1 MPTAPNMPPDFV
13 AQLHRWVEQGALAKA
28 IEAARRELPKFS
40 GEERG
45 RVLLALS
52 TACWNAG
59 DNLDALRAAV
69 SAGDAFRSCRSMPG
83 VCDAM
88 VRIAASLRSAGDHAS
103 AITTLERAEEVARD
117 IDDPKRLADVLRNVG
132 VCCSLVGRHQQAL
145 SCLNEACALQEPD
158 GAPYDRNVARLSLN
172 NARNRRAM
180 SLPETSDER
189 SAELRTLLGDWQ
201 ALVVQTGAAGLATLQ
216 VMAMG
221 THAITLRQ
229 CGQNDEA
236 IVELQALLARYR
248 AFGMR
253 PNEGLCFCEIGRCF
267 EAQQRHAQARESYL
281 RSIEILKDGGT
292 LPDLQDATEGLSRVE
307 EAAGHHKAAL
317 DALKEVRAIDRRKSD
332 EAATSTMAQRELRI
346 ELARLTSTWARQ
358 ATLDPLTGLGN
369 RRALDLW
376 MSESLPRVEQG
387 EPITLLLLDLDH
399 FKQVNDRFG
408 HGVGD
413 EVLRRVAALIQQNCR
428 SADLA
433 VRYGGEEFVLALF
446 GVAHDAATD
455 VAHRLRASV
464 EAEAWGVVAEGLKVS
479 VSIGVAAAFEAV
491 DGAALLTLADRRLYS
506 AKLSGRN
513 QVVTAG

>member
-1 MPTAPNMPPDFV
+1 MPPDFP
-13 AQLHRWVEQGALAKA
+13 AQLFRWVEEGALAKA
-28 IEAARRELPKFS
+28 IDAARRELPKFS

-52 TACWNAG
+52 AACWSAG

-117 IDDPKRLADVLRNVG
+117 ISDAKRLADVLRNVG

-145 SCLNEACALQEPD
+145 SCLTEACALLD
-158 GAPYDRNVARLSLN
+158 ADAAPHDRLVARLSLN

-180 SLPETSDER
+180 SLPEAGSEQR
-189 SAELRTLLGDWQ
+189 AELHTLLGEWQ
-201 ALVVQTGAAGLATLQ
+201 ALALETGAAGQARLE
-216 VMAMG
+216 VMALG
-221 THAITLRQ
+221 NHAITLRQ
-229 CGQNDEA
+229 CGRHDEA
-236 IVELQALLARYR
+236 ITALQALLARYR
-248 AFGMR
+248 AFGLR

-267 EAQQRHAQARESYL
+267 EAQQRHPQARENYL
-281 RSIEILKDGGT
+281 QAIAILKDGGT
-292 LPDLQDATEGLSRVE
+292 LPDLQEAVEGLSRVE
-307 EAAGHHKAAL
+307 EAVGHHQAAL
-317 DALKEVRAIDRRKSD
+317 EALKEVRSIERRKSD
-332 EAATSTMAQRELRI
+332 ETALSTVAQRELRI

-376 MSESLPRVEQG
+376 MSERLPRVEQG
-387 EPITLLLLDLDH
+387 EPINLLLLDLDH
-399 FKQVNDRFG
+399 FKRVNDRFG

-413 EVLRRVAALIQQNCR
+413 AVLQRVAALIQQNCR

-446 GVAHDAATD
+446 GVAHDAASD

-464 EAEAWGVVAEGLKVS
+464 EAEPWGLVAQGLKVS
-479 VSIGVAAAFEAV
+479 VSIGVAAAVEAL
-491 DGAALLTLADRRLYS
+491 DGAALLTLADRRLYA
-506 AKLSGRN
+506 AKLGGRN

>member
-1 MPTAPNMPPDFV
+1 MPPDFP
-13 AQLHRWVEQGALAKA
+13 AQLLRWVEEGAIAKA
-28 IEAARRELPKFS
+28 IDAARRELPRFA

-52 TACWNAG
+52 TACWSSG

-88 VRIAASLRSAGDHAS
+88 VRIATCLRSAGDHAS

-117 IDDPKRLADVLRNVG
+117 LDDPKRLADVLRNVG

-145 SCLNEACALQEPD
+145 SSLTETCALLEPG
-158 GAPYDRNVARLSLN
+158 GAPYDRHVARLSLN

-189 SAELRTLLGDWQ
+189 GTELHALLGDWQ
-201 ALVVQTGAAGLATLQ
+201 ALVVQTGAAGLATLE

-221 THAITLRQ
+221 NHAITLRQ
-229 CGQNDEA
+229 CGRHDEA
-236 IVELQALLARYR
+236 LVELQALLERYR

-253 PNEGLCFCEIGRCF
+253 PNEGLCFCEIGRCY
-267 EAQQRHAQARESYL
+267 EAQQHFGAARESYL

-292 LPDLQDATEGLSRVE
+292 LPDLQEATEGLSRAE
-307 EAAGHHKAAL
+307 EAAGNHKAAL
-317 DALKEVRAIDRRKSD
+317 EALKEVRAIDRRKSD
-332 EAATSTMAQRELRI
+332 EAAASTMAQRELRI

-408 HGVGD
+408 HAVGD

-446 GVAHDAATD
+446 GVAHEAATD

-464 EAEAWGVVAEGLKVS
+464 EAEPWCGVADGLKVS
-479 VSIGVAAAFEAV
+479 VSIGVAAAVEAP
-491 DGAALLTLADRRLYS
+491 DGQSLLTLADRRLYA

>member
-1 MPTAPNMPPDFV
+1 MPPDFA
-13 AQLHRWVEQGALAKA
+13 AQLLRWVEEGALGKA
-28 IEAARRELPKFS
+28 IEAARRELPKFV

-52 TACWNAG
+52 AACWSAG
-59 DNLDALRAAV
+59 ENLDALRAAV
-69 SAGDAFRSCRSMPG
+69 AAGDAFRGCRSLTG

-117 IDDPKRLADVLRNVG
+117 IGDPKRLADVLRNAG

-145 SCLNEACALQEPD
+145 SCLTEACAILEATGEP
-158 GAPYDRNVARLSLN
+158 GDRLVVRLSLY

-180 SLPETSDER
+180 SLPKASDER
-189 SAELRTLLGDWQ
+189 QAELQTLLGDWQ
-201 ALVVQTGAAGLATLQ
+201 DLAAQMGAAGLAMLE

-221 THAITLRQ
+221 NHAITLQQ
-229 CGQNDEA
+229 CGRHEQA
-236 IVELQALLARYR
+236 ISELAALLKRYR
-248 AFGMR
+248 GFGMR

-267 EAQQRHAQARESYL
+267 EALRQHATARENHL
-281 RSIEILKDGGT
+281 RAIEILKDGGT
-292 LPDLQDATEGLSRVE
+292 LPDLQEATEGLSRAE
-307 EAAGHHKAAL
+307 EAAGNHKAAL
-317 DALKEVRAIDRRKSD
+317 NALKEVRAIDRRKSD
-332 EAATSTMAQRELRI
+332 DAALSAVAQRELRI

-376 MSESLPRVEQG
+376 MTESLPRVEQG

-408 HGVGD
+408 HAVGD
-413 EVLRRVAALIQQNCR
+413 IVLQRIAALIQQNCR
-428 SADLA
+428 GADMA

-446 GVAHDAATD
+446 GVAHDAASD
-455 VAHRLRASV
+455 VAHRLRESV
-464 EAEAWGVVAEGLKVS
+464 EAEPWGSIAEGLQVS
-479 VSIGVAAAFEAV
+479 VSIGVAAAVEAV
-491 DGAALLTLADRRLYS
+491 DGAALPTLADRRLYA
-506 AKLSGRN
+506 AKFGGRN

>member
-1 MPTAPNMPPDFV
+1 MPPDFP
-13 AQLHRWVEQGALAKA
+13 AQLLRWVEEGAIAQA
-28 IEAARRELPKFS
+28 IEAARRELPKFA

-145 SCLNEACALQEPD
+145 SSLTESWALLEPD
-158 GAPYDRNVARLSLN
+158 GTPYDRHVARLSLN

-180 SLPETSDER
+180 SLPEGSDER
-189 SAELRTLLGDWQ
+189 GTELRALLGDWQ
-201 ALVVQTGAAGLATLQ
+201 ALVVQTGAAGLATLE

-221 THAITLRQ
+221 NHAITLRQ
-229 CGQNDEA
+229 CGRHDEA

-248 AFGMR
+248 EFGMR

-267 EAQQRHAQARESYL
+267 EARQHHGAARQSYL
-281 RSIEILKDGGT
+281 RSIEILKEGGT
-292 LPDLQDATEGLSRVE
+292 LPDLQEATEGLSRAE
-307 EAAGHHKAAL
+307 EAAGDHRAAL
-317 DALKEVRAIDRRKSD
+317 EALKEVRAIDRRKSD
-332 EAATSTMAQRELRI
+332 EAALSTMAQRELRI

-387 EPITLLLLDLDH
+387 EPVTLLLLDLDH

-408 HGVGD
+408 HAVGD

-446 GVAHDAATD
+446 GVAHEAAAD

-464 EAEAWGVVAEGLKVS
+464 EAEPWGVVAEGLRVS
-479 VSIGVAAAFEAV
+479 VSIGLAAAVEAP
-491 DGAALLTLADRRLYS
+491 DGQSLLTLADRRLYA
-506 AKLSGRN
+506 AKFGGRN

>member
-1 MPTAPNMPPDFV
+1 MPTDFA
-13 AQLHRWVEQGALAKA
+13 AQLLRWVEEGALVQA
-28 IEAARRELPKFS
+28 IEAARRELPNLA

-45 RVLLALS
+45 QVLLVLS
-52 TACWNAG
+52 KACSNAG

-69 SAGDAFRSCRSMPG
+69 SAGDAFRACRSLTG

-117 IDDPKRLADVLRNVG
+117 IDDPARLADVLRNVG

-145 SCLNEACALQEPD
+145 SSLNEACALFELH
-158 GAPYDRNVARLSLN
+158 GGSYDRNVTRLSLN
-172 NARNRRAM
+172 NARNRRAVA
-180 SLPETSDER
+180 LPDGSDER
-189 SAELRTLLGDWQ
+189 RTELQTLLGDWQ
-201 ALVVQTGAAGLATLQ
+201 ALAAQSGAAHHATLEII
-216 VMAMG
+216 ALG
-221 THAITLRQ
+221 NHAITLRQ
-229 CGQNDEA
+229 CGRHAQA
-236 IVELQALLARYR
+236 IGELQALLERYR
-248 AFGMR
+248 GFGMR
-253 PNEGLCFCEIGRCF
+253 PNEGLCYCEIGRCF
-267 EAQQRHAQARESYL
+267 EDAQQHAEARENYL
-281 RSIEILKDGGT
+281 RAIEILKDGGT
-292 LPDLQDATEGLSRVE
+292 LTDLQDATEGLSRVE
-307 EAAGHHKAAL
+307 EAAGKHKAAL

-332 EAATSTMAQRELRI
+332 ESALNTMAQRELRI
-346 ELARLTSTWARQ
+346 ELARLTSSWARD

-376 MSESLPRVEQG
+376 LSESLPRVEQG

-413 EVLRRVAALIQQNCR
+413 QVLQRVAALIQQNCR

-446 GVAHDAATD
+446 GVPHAAATE

-464 EAEAWGVVAEGLKVS
+464 EAEAWGTIAAGLQVS
-479 VSIGVAAAFEAV
+479 VSIGVAAAVEAV
-491 DGAALLTLADRRLYS
+491 DGPSLLTLADRRLYA
-506 AKLSGRN
+506 AKFGGRN

>member
-1 MPTAPNMPPDFV
+1 MPLDFP
-13 AQLHRWVEQGALAKA
+13 AQLLRWVEEGALARA
-28 IEAARRELPKFS
+28 IDAARRELPKFS

-52 TACWNAG
+52 TACWSAG

-117 IDDPKRLADVLRNVG
+117 MADATRLAAVLRNVG

-145 SCLNEACALQEPD
+145 SCLTEACALLDPQS
-158 GAPYDRNVARLSLN
+158 APYDRLVARLSLN

-180 SLPETSDER
+180 SLPEAGDEQL
-189 SAELRTLLGDWQ
+189 AELHALLGEWQ
-201 ALVVQTGAAGLATLQ
+201 ALALATRTAGQTRLE
-216 VMAMG
+216 VMALG
-221 THAITLRQ
+221 NHAITLRQ
-229 CGQNDEA
+229 CGHHEQA
-236 IVELQALLARYR
+236 AAELHALLERYR
-248 AFGMR
+248 AFGLR

-267 EAQQRHAQARESYL
+267 EAQQQYPQARESYL
-281 RSIEILKDGGT
+281 QAIAILKNGGA
-292 LPDLQDATEGLSRVE
+292 LSDLLDAVEGLSRVE
-307 EAAGHHKAAL
+307 ETMGQHRAAL
-317 DALKEVRAIDRRKSD
+317 DALKEVRAIERRKSD
-332 EAATSTMAQRELRI
+332 ELALSTMAQRELRI
-346 ELARLTSTWARQ
+346 ELARLTSTWARE

-376 MSESLPRVEQG
+376 LSERLPRVEQG
-387 EPITLLLLDLDH
+387 EPVTLLLLDLDH
-399 FKQVNDRFG
+399 FKHVNDRFG
-408 HGVGD
+408 HAVGD

-446 GVAHDAATD
+446 GVAAEAAAD
-455 VAHRLRASV
+455 VANRLRASV
-464 EAEAWGVVAEGLKVS
+464 EAESWVVVADGLHVS
-479 VSIGVAAAFEAV
+479 VSIGVAAALEAA
-491 DGAALLTLADRRLYS
+491 DGAALLTLADRRLYA
-506 AKLSGRN
+506 AKFGGRN
-513 QVVTAG
+513 RVVTVG

>member
-1 MPTAPNMPPDFV
+1 MPSDFPT
-13 AQLHRWVEQGALAKA
+13 QLLRWVEEGALSKA
-28 IEAARRELPKFS
+28 IEAARRELPNFA
-40 GEERG
+40 GDERG

-52 TACWNAG
+52 TACWSAG

-69 SAGDAFRSCRSMPG
+69 SAGDAFRSCRSLTG

-88 VRIAASLRSAGDHAS
+88 IRIAASLRSAGDHAS
-103 AITTLERAEEVARD
+103 AVTTLERAEEIARD
-117 IDDPKRLADVLRNVG
+117 IDDPQRLAAVLRNVG
-132 VCCSLVGRHQQAL
+132 VCCSLVERHQQAL
-145 SCLNEACALQEPD
+145 SCLTETCALLEPD
-158 GAPYDRNVARLSLN
+158 GTPYDRHVARLSLN

-180 SLPETSDER
+180 SLPEASDER
-189 SAELRTLLGDWQ
+189 HAELQALLGDWQ
-201 ALVVQTGAAGLATLQ
+201 ELIAQTGAAGLVTLQ

-221 THAITLRQ
+221 NHAITLRQ
-229 CGQNDEA
+229 CGRHDEA
-236 IVELQALLARYR
+236 IVELQALLERYR

-253 PNEGLCFCEIGRCF
+253 PNEGLCFSEIGRCF
-267 EAQQRHAQARESYL
+267 EAQQRHADARDSYL
-281 RSIEILKDGGT
+281 RAIKILKDGGT
-292 LPDLQDATEGLSRVE
+292 LPDLQDATDGLSRVE
-307 EAAGHHKAAL
+307 EAAGNHKAAL
-317 DALKEVRAIDRRKSD
+317 VALKEVRSIERRKSD
-332 EAATSTMAQRELRI
+332 EAAARTMAQRELRI

-376 MSESLPRVEQG
+376 MNESLPRVEQG

-446 GVAHDAATD
+446 GVAHEAATD

-479 VSIGVAAAFEAV
+479 VSIGVAAAVEAV

-506 AKLSGRN
+506 AKLGGRN
-513 QVVTAG
+513 QVVTVG

>member
-1 MPTAPNMPPDFV
+1 MPPDFA
-13 AQLHRWVEQGALAKA
+13 AQLNRWVEEGALSKA
-28 IEAARRELPKFS
+28 IEAARRELPNFV

-52 TACWNAG
+52 TACWSAG

-117 IDDPKRLADVLRNVG
+117 LGDNKRLADVLRHVG

-145 SCLNEACALQEPD
+145 SCLSETCALLEPD
-158 GAPYDRNVARLSLN
+158 GAVYDTNVARLSLN

-189 SAELRTLLGDWQ
+189 GAELQALLDDWQ
-201 ALVVQTGAAGLATLQ
+201 ALVVQTGSAGLSRLE

-221 THAITLRQ
+221 NHAITLRQ
-229 CGQNDEA
+229 CGRHDQA
-236 IVELQALLARYR
+236 RAELQALLERYR
-248 AFGMR
+248 AFGLR

-267 EAQQRHAQARESYL
+267 EAQQRHEEARENYL
-281 RSIEILKDGGT
+281 RAIDILKDGGT
-292 LPDLQDATEGLSRVE
+292 LPDLQEASEGLSRVE

-317 DALKEVRAIDRRKSD
+317 EALKEVRNIDRRKSD
-332 EAATSTMAQRELRI
+332 EAAASTMAQRELRI

-358 ATLDPLTGLGN
+358 ATLDPLTGLSN

-399 FKQVNDRFG
+399 FKQINDRFG

-446 GVAHDAATD
+446 GVAHEAATD

-464 EAEAWGVVAEGLKVS
+464 EAEPWGTVAEGLRVS

-491 DGAALLTLADRRLYS
+491 DSAGLLTLADRRLYS